1 MANASFLALI
11 SFLVF
16 SFFIAEIHGSKQGQ
30 VFDKF
35 QKSKYKVDSQ
45 IDTSDF
51 NSQEVVVDNH
61 IVHSQKGLQEKDK
74 IVKLPGQPHVNF
86 SQYGGYV
93 TIDKLQGVP
102 YIITLWNLNI
112 LKKKRLFFFGSMEVY
127 ITYSIISYLSFWG

>member
-93 TIDKLQGVP
+93 TIDKLAGRALYYYFVESQHSKEKTPLLLWLNGVKS
-102 YIITLWNLNI
+102 LNNL
-112 LKKKRLFFFGSMEVY
+112 
-127 ITYSIISYLSFWG
+127 

>member
-51 NSQEVVVDNH
+51 NSQEVV
-61 IVHSQKGLQEKDK
+61 GLQEKDK

-93 TIDKLQGVP
+93 TIDKLAGRALYYYFVESQHSKEKTPLLLWLNGVKS
-102 YIITLWNLNI
+102 LNNL
-112 LKKKRLFFFGSMEVY
+112 
-127 ITYSIISYLSFWG
+127 